1 MHEEEKEMIVM
12 QYDWKSDDFIA
23 LLKEQGQ
30 DPEFAKAFI
39 KWRKEMDVI
48 QKEIDKLNSEN

>member
-1 MHEEEKEMIVM
+1 MIVM

-23 LLKEQGQ
+23 LLEEQGQ
-30 DPEFAKAFI
+30 DPEFAKAFT

-48 QKEIDKLNSEN
+48 QKDIDKLNSEN